1 MPIKS
6 ICFINSS
13 RFWGGEE
20 KWHFDNA
27 CYLSQK
33 GYQVTVI
40 TNVKSK
46 LYEKLITQKDVN
58 LKQINISNLSFLNP
72 FCIIKLIRLLKKTN
86 TAKIIINLPS
96 DLKIIGVA
104 SLFTKINTII
114 YRRGSAIPIKN
125 SFTNKLLFSKVVT
138 HLIVNSLAT
147 KKTVLQNNKNLFPE
161 GKIKLIYNGIDI
173 NAYTQQE
180 ITIDKKDNKEII
192 LGHLGRFS
200 AEKNQS
206 FLIHVASE
214 LRKNNIPF
222 RMILGGNGPT
232 FDEISRIIEDEKL
245 NEHIQLIGFV
255 ENIPQFMQSI
265 DVFLLPS
272 LWEGFGYVSIEAMI
286 CEKPVIAFNVASNP
300 EIIVNNKTGY
310 LTKINDVQ
318 VFTEKIHFF
327 YHHPEKIKEMGHEGR
342 SRVLQYFNIVNSF
355 TQLENYLNQL

>member
-1 MPIKS
+1 VAEKNGISTMPVI
-6 ICFINSS
+6 
-13 RFWGGEE
+13 
-20 KWHFDNA
+20 
-27 CYLSQK
+27 YLK
-33 GYQVTVI
+33 KVRVTVI
-40 TNVKSK
+40 TNIKSK
-46 LYEKLITQKDVN
+46 LYEKLALQE
-58 LKQINISNLSFLNP
+58 QINLVQLKISNLSFLNP
-72 FCIIKLIRLLKKTN
+72 FCIIMLTRILKKINPRT
-86 TAKIIINLPS
+86 IIINLPS
-96 DLKIIGVA
+96 DLKIIGTA
-104 SLFTKINTII
+104 SIIKKTKNII

-125 SFTNKLLFSKVVT
+125 SLSNRILFRKVVT
-138 HLIVNSLAT
+138 HIIVNSLAT
-147 KKTVLQNNKNLFPE
+147 KKTILQNNTSLFPE
-161 GKIKLIYNGIDI
+161 EKIELIYNGIDADLY
-173 NAYTQQE
+173 NSLTQHTRKQ
-180 ITIDKKDNKEII
+180 NNHEII

-200 AEKNQS
+200 DEKNQS
-206 FLIHVASE
+206 FLIKVALE
-214 LRKNNIPF
+214 LRNKNIPF

-232 FDEISRIIEDEKL
+232 FAEISRIIEDEKL

-255 ENIPQFMQSI
+255 ENIPQFMETI

-310 LTKINDVQ
+310 LTEINDVL